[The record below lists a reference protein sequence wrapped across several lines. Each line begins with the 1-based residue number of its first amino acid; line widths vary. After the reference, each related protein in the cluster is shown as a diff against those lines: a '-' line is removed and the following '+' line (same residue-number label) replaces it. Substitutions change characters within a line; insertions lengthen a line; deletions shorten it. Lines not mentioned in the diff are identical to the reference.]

1 MEAFLQVSIS
11 KYCLPYR
18 HSSMKKPLYG
28 RQYRAEISIINVPM
42 WHKQD
47 ITNLYHIWCHFLF
60 QLKTVTSSINH
71 KPATQAWLGLNR
83 QVLFD
88 QPLTNPVRRAKRV
101 VEVSKEYQYLQDTQ
115 EPHSKVFSTIFCCFL
130 MRSISISHPV
140 SLLVVSVINYNF

>member
-83 QVLFD
+83 QVMFD
-88 QPLTNPVRRAKRV
+88 QPPTNPVRSPSAKRV
-101 VEVSKEYQYLQDTQ
+101 VEVSI
-115 EPHSKVFSTIFCCFL
+115 STGYTRATLKSFF
-130 MRSISISHPV
+130 
-140 SLLVVSVINYNF
+140 YNFLLFFDAKHLYKSPCQSFSCVSYRL